1 MLSEADLLSL
11 LVPSPGVLCDGPSS
25 TQHLVPECCFLL
37 RNGLQAHD
45 QYLVICNT
53 QLIPRALPTAAP
65 MASRPAARWRAGN
78 RVRDRSNE
86 LSTSFQRVA
95 SCCPTMCRS
104 KVKAQTTQQAKCDQ
118 VVQGS
123 HASLMTT
130 TLHKLPLA
138 IGQLQDAWGCRPS
151 LAGS

>member
-53 QLIPRALPTAAP
+53 QLIPRALPTAAQ
-65 MASRPAARWRAGN
+65 WRAGLQP
-78 RVRDRSNE
+78 DG
-86 LSTSFQRVA
+86 
-95 SCCPTMCRS
+95 
-104 KVKAQTTQQAKCDQ
+104 
-118 VVQGS
+118 VQGTGS
-123 HASLMTT
+123 E
-130 TLHKLPLA
+130 
-138 IGQLQDAWGCRPS
+138 IGPTN
-151 LAGS
+151 